1 MENEKNPKVSVI
13 VIAYKVERFLTQC
26 LESVVHQTYRNL
38 EIIIVLG
45 STDEACVRIADT
57 YAAQDD
63 RILLIKEEPK
73 GVAVARNQG
82 IAAATG
88 DYIGFVDGDDWADRD
103 MFEVMVT
110 AAVRHDAD
118 ISVVGKYNAYVNGNE
133 GIHDNTETVLTEKE
147 AFEQILYQKGFFLH
161 LWDKLYK
168 RRIFE
173 QVRFPVG
180 ERVEDRKIGYHLL
193 SMANKIVYNSA
204 SKYYFRV
211 SEDSGSRVADN
222 LVLSIKN
229 DYEMCDYVR
238 LKYPELEQAIQYFLV
253 YENMSVIQNNIL
265 FGTYDRKTDRQYS
278 GYVRRHARS
287 VLSNPHVDRSIK
299 AKVLLCI
306 FSPKLF
312 GQITVARRERFL
324 KRNISFQTGAD
335 WVQTFEKLEKGN

>member
-1 MENEKNPKVSVI
+1 MKDPKVSVI
-13 VIAYKVERFLTQC
+13 IIAYKVERFLEQC
-26 LESVVHQTYRNL
+26 LESVIHQTYQNL

-57 YAAQDD
+57 YAKKDA
-63 RILLIKEEPK
+63 RIKLIKEEPK

-88 DYIGFVDGDDWADRD
+88 DYIGFVDGDDWADPD
-103 MFEVMVT
+103 MFEVMVG
-110 AAVRHDAD
+110 AALRHDAD
-118 ISVVGKYNAYVNGNE
+118 ISVVGKYNAYVNRND
-133 GIHDNTETVLTEKE
+133 GIKENVETVLSEEE

-161 LWDKLYK
+161 LWDKLYR

-193 SMANKIVYNSA
+193 SMANRIVYNSA

-229 DYEMCDYVR
+229 DYEMCDYIR
-238 LKYPELEQAIQYFLV
+238 AKFPRLEQAVRYFLT

-265 FGTYDRKTDRQYS
+265 FGTYDRKQDRQYLTQ
-278 GYVRRHARS
+278 VRRYAPS
-287 VLSNPHVDRSIK
+287 VFKDKRVDRNIK
-299 AKVLLCI
+299 IKILLCI
-306 FSPKLF
+306 FCPRMF
-312 GQITVARRERFL
+312 QRITVTRRERFL
-324 KRNISFQTGAD
+324 KENISFQTGAD
-335 WVQTFEKLEKGN
+335 WVQTFEQLEKGN

>member
-1 MENEKNPKVSVI
+1 MEQSPKVSVI
-13 VIAYKVERFLTQC
+13 IIAYKVERFLEQC
-26 LESVVHQTYRNL
+26 LESVIRQTYQNL

-57 YAAQDD
+57 YAAKDS
-63 RILLIKEEPK
+63 RVILIKEAPK
-73 GVAVARNQG
+73 GVAIARNQG
-82 IAAATG
+82 IEAATG
-88 DYIGFVDGDDWADRD
+88 EYIGFVDGDDWADPD
-103 MFEVMVT
+103 MFEIMVG
-110 AAVRHDAD
+110 AALRHDAD
-118 ISVVGKYNAYVNGNE
+118 ISVVGKYNAYANRNE
-133 GIHDNTETVLTEKE
+133 GVTENVETVLTEKE
-147 AFEQILYQKGFFLH
+147 AFDQILYQKGFFLH
-161 LWDKLYK
+161 LWDKLYR

-193 SMANKIVYNSA
+193 SMANRIVYNSA

-229 DYEMCDYVR
+229 DYEMCDYIRV
-238 LKYPELEQAIQYFLV
+238 KYPELEQGVRYFLT

-265 FGTYDRKTDRQYS
+265 FGTYDRKQDRQYAS
-278 GYVRRHARS
+278 QVRKYASS
-287 VLSNPHVDRSIK
+287 VLTNHHVGKSIK

-312 GQITVARRERFL
+312 GKITVKRRERFL
-324 KRNISFQTGAD
+324 KENISFQTGAD

>member
-1 MENEKNPKVSVI
+1 MEDKKNPKVSVI
-13 VIAYKVERFLTQC
+13 IIAYKVERFLEQC
-26 LESVVHQTYRNL
+26 LESVIHQTYQNL

-45 STDEACVRIADT
+45 SIDEACVQIADT
-57 YAAQDD
+57 YAAQDH
-63 RILLIKEEPK
+63 RIILIKDEPK

-88 DYIGFVDGDDWADRD
+88 EYIGFVDGDDWADLD
-103 MFEVMVT
+103 MFEIMVD
-110 AAVRHDAD
+110 AAIRNQAD
-118 ISVVGKYNAYVNGNE
+118 ISVVGKYNAYENRNE
-133 GIHDNTETVLTEKE
+133 GNSENVETLLTEKE
-147 AFEQILYQKGFFLH
+147 AFEQILYQKGFFIH
-161 LWDKLYK
+161 LWDKLYT

-229 DYEMCDYVR
+229 DYEMCNYVHA
-238 LKYPELEQAIQYFLV
+238 KYPDLEQAITYFLV

-265 FGTYDRKTDRQYS
+265 FGTYDRKNDKQYAN
-278 GYVRRHARS
+278 YVRKHAGS
-287 VLSNPHVDRSIK
+287 VIGNPHVGKSIK
-299 AKVLLCI
+299 VKVLLCI

-312 GQITVARRERFL
+312 GKITIARRERFL
-324 KRNISFQTGAD
+324 KENISFKTGAD

>member
-1 MENEKNPKVSVI
+1 MEDTKNPKVSVI
-13 VIAYKVERFLTQC
+13 IIAYKVERFLEQC
-26 LESVVHQTYRNL
+26 LESVIGQTYQNL

-45 STDEACVRIADT
+45 DTDEACVKIADT
-57 YAAQDD
+57 YAARDA
-63 RILLIKEEPK
+63 RIVLIKKPPH
-73 GVAVARNQG
+73 GVAVARNDG

-88 DYIGFVDGDDWADRD
+88 DYIGFVDGDDWADPD
-103 MFEVMVT
+103 MFEVMVS

-118 ISVVGKYNAYVNGNE
+118 ISVVGKYNAYVNGNDGTSE
-133 GIHDNTETVLTEKE
+133 NVETVLTERE

-168 RRIFE
+168 RAIFE

-180 ERVEDRKIGYHLL
+180 ERVEDRKVGYHLL
-193 SMANKIVYNSA
+193 SMANRIVYNSA

-238 LKYPELEQAIQYFLV
+238 AKYPDLERAIEYFLV

-265 FGTYDRKTDRQYS
+265 FDTYDRKQDRQYVQ
-278 GYVRRHARS
+278 YVRRHTGS
-287 VLSNPHVDRSIK
+287 VLTNPHVDRSIK
-299 AKVLLCI
+299 IKVLLCI
-306 FSPKLF
+306 FSPRLF
-312 GQITVARRERFL
+312 GRLTITRRERFL
-324 KRNISFQTGAD
+324 KEHISFQTGAD
-335 WVQTFEKLEKGN
+335 WVRTFEKLEKGN